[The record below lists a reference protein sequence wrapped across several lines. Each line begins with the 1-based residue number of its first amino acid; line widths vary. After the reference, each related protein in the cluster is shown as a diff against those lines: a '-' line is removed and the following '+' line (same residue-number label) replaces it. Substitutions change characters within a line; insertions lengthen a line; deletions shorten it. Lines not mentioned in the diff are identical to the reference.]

1 MTTLL
6 LRLTG
11 PLQAWGTESRFEVR
25 GTGTEPSKSGVAGLL
40 AAALGRPRSGPVD
53 DLAGL
58 RMGVRV
64 DRPGVV
70 QVDFHTAENVA
81 RVPGKEADRKYPVV
95 SRRAYLAD
103 ADFLVGLEGDVELLA
118 RLDAALAAPR
128 WPLFLGRKSCPPS
141 LPVCLP
147 DAPPDGPGLVDLPL
161 EPALRSVGWRPPNR
175 RDRDGTRLRV
185 VLEDSSGEAVRYDQP
200 VGAAFADRTF
210 APRRTRTAFLTVGID
225 VEIIEGD

>member
-6 LRLTG
+6 LRLAG

-25 GTGTEPSKSGVAGLL
+25 DTGTEPSKSGVVGLL
-40 AAALGRPRSGPVD
+40 AAALGRPRARPVD
-53 DLAGL
+53 DLAEL

-64 DRPGVV
+64 DQPGAVRI
-70 QVDFHTAENVA
+70 DFHTAENVA
-81 RVPGKEADRKYPVV
+81 RVPGKEPDQKNTVV
-95 SRRAYLAD
+95 SRRAYLSD
-103 ADFLVGLEGDVELLA
+103 ADFLVGLEGDRQLLA
-118 RLDAALAAPR
+118 TLDEALAAPR

-141 LPVCLP
+141 LPVRLP

-161 EPALRSVGWRPPNR
+161 EPALRSVGWRPPFG

-185 VLEDSSGEAVRYDQP
+185 VLEDDAGEAVRYDQP

-210 APRRTRTAFLTVGID
+210 APRRTRTAFLTVGTD
-225 VEIIEGD
+225 VEIIEDE